1 MKLKKVI
8 RKNTYGRLTRGCC
21 VLSLVQD
28 GEEYFIVQSQGTSRS
43 ESVKTKNL
51 ELAEK
56 WFFQD
61 SLRALNRFGEFRFS

>member
-8 RKNTYGRLTRGCC
+8 RKNTYGRLTLGCC

-28 GEEYFIVQSQGTSRS
+28 GETYFVVQSQGTSRS
-43 ESVKTKNL
+43 ESVKTKQL

-56 WFFQD
+56 WFFQK
-61 SLRALNRFGEFRFS
+61 SLKAIETFGEFRS